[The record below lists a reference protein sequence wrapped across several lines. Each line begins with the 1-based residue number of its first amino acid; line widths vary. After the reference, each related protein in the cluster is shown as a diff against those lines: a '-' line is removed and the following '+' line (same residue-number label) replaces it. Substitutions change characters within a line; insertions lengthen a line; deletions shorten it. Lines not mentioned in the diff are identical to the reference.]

1 MLKGP
6 DRTAR
11 TAARRR
17 DRRTILCVDGQ
28 VGIRQMVRRGLE
40 RKRYR
45 VMLARHGAAGLK
57 LLLMNPGRIDVVV
70 SDVVIPR
77 VGQATRFLFT
87 SPRIGGDALAVLRS
101 RPGTAFF
108 AKPWTIS
115 ELGAPPPAV
124 GYVVVAQHA
133 PVAQLDRA
141 SASGAEG
148 PAFESRLAHG
158 VAPPNRVA

>member
-1 MLKGP
+1 VLKGP

-77 VGQATRFLFT
+77 VGQGTRFLFT
-87 SPRIGGDALAVLRS
+87 SPLIGGDALAVLRS

-115 ELGAPPPAV
+115 ELET
-124 GYVVVAQHA
+124 QIRK
-133 PVAQLDRA
+133 L
-141 SASGAEG
+141 
-148 PAFESRLAHG
+148 LKTI
-158 VAPPNRVA
+158 PPNR